1 MSLTEF
7 SNNRVINLETYKK
20 SGNPV
25 QTPVWFVQDT
35 GIIYVRTDPKT
46 WKVKRI
52 KNNPVVRIVP
62 SNMSGKILGTWMKAE
77 AHIVEREKATQMLQ
91 LFRKKYGMMG
101 RIFDFF
107 NRLRGKRLSTIIS
120 IKVV

>member
-1 MSLTEF
+1 MSLTKF
-7 SNNRVINLETYKK
+7 SNKVINLETYKK
-20 SGNPV
+20 NGNPV

-35 GIIYVRTDPKT
+35 GIIYVRTDAKT

-62 SNMSGKILGTWMKAE
+62 SNMSGKILGTWMKGE
-77 AHIVEREKATQMLQ
+77 AQIVEGEKANQMLQ
-91 LFRKKYGMMG
+91 LFRKKYGIMG

-107 NRLRGKRLSTIIS
+107 NRLRGKRLSTVIS
-120 IKVV
+120 IKVM